1 MSYYFFFLKHGH
13 HTKVCLHYP
22 HLFVLEF
29 DRHRVTCRVL
39 ALHHVGADLG
49 RDYHGILLTP
59 ERVLTEHKVGH
70 GWGEALSWENC
81 QLKWNKYD
89 YNVCKNNISTKI
101 SNHFLIKETNSY
113 CEIIQFCVFNKSR
126 KYPCWQ
132 WLLRR
137 TLIIMGVPMDT
148 DGSVSSMSSFVV
160 SPYRS
165 RKDPPNLEIWMCNFP
180 AICNDFFYPNL
191 PKAMI
196 SPCFTLHQY
205 CTQVRRGWVIQ
216 KIGMYFLLPCTQGVG
231 GGVILKNLTSITSPC
246 WLIIGTW

>member
-1 MSYYFFFLKHGH
+1 MEAFAHNTPQKQNLLNLTSVKKFISFIKSIHVLLLFFFYKHGH

-39 ALHHVGADLG
+39 ALHHVRADLG

-113 CEIIQFCVFNKSR
+113 CEIIQFCIFNKSR
-126 KYPCWQ
+126 KYPRWLTFETYPDNHGSSHGHGWISVLDVLVCCVAVSLQKRSAQLGDLDVQLSSNLQ
-132 WLLRR
+132 W
-137 TLIIMGVPMDT
+137 
-148 DGSVSSMSSFVV
+148 
-160 SPYRS
+160 
-165 RKDPPNLEIWMCNFP
+165 
-180 AICNDFFYPNL
+180 FFYPKL

-196 SPCFTLHQY
+196 SPRFTNTVHNWD
-205 CTQVRRGWVIQ
+205 GS
-216 KIGMYFLLPCTQGVG
+216 G
-231 GGVILKNLTSITSPC
+231 GGVGL
-246 WLIIGTW
+246 